1 MIRNAGWQEV
11 SDQTPYNLLI
21 TRDWMLLVPR
31 RRECFQDISLNA
43 LAFAGALL
51 AKDPQQMQRLLKTD
65 PLQVLAHVAMG
76 LEGPGR

>member
-1 MIRNAGWQEV
+1 MIQAAGWQEV

-31 RRECFQDISLNA
+31 RRECFHDVSLNA

-51 AKDPQQMQRLLKTD
+51 AKDPQQMQRLLEAD
-65 PLQVLAHVAMG
+65 PLQVLAHVAIG
-76 LEGPGR
+76 PEGPGR